1 MPSKDRIIL
10 ILIIVLGL
18 VGIVHAQDNEILD
31 MLPIFESNDSINDT
45 FDAEINTHLY
55 AFYASAGDSVTIGM
69 TQDSDDLDPFL
80 VLLDI
85 SGAVLAMD
93 DDSGSV
99 FLAAEI
105 TDFEIPADNTYL
117 ILATSLS
124 FLEGTDSASD
134 ELRYTVSVTGNVAP
148 SDIDTNEVTL
158 EAIGLDYGLVV
169 EGESADTTPA
179 TFFVFE
185 GTQGDIVNV
194 LVESDEFPTIIHVF
208 SPAGDRL
215 AVDPSAITSLE
226 LPDDGLYLILAT
238 DVFFYEAMQEDSY
251 FLGGAFTLSLNNS

>member
-105 TDFEIPADNTYL
+105 TDFEIP
-117 ILATSLS
+117 
-124 FLEGTDSASD
+124 
-134 ELRYTVSVTGNVAP
+134 
-148 SDIDTNEVTL
+148 
-158 EAIGLDYGLVV
+158 
-169 EGESADTTPA
+169 
-179 TFFVFE
+179 
-185 GTQGDIVNV
+185 
-194 LVESDEFPTIIHVF
+194 
-208 SPAGDRL
+208 
-215 AVDPSAITSLE
+215 
-226 LPDDGLYLILAT
+226 
-238 DVFFYEAMQEDSY
+238 
-251 FLGGAFTLSLNNS
+251 